1 MTTPNFKLICLEGP
15 DKAGKTTLA
24 NEIRRRLPNINYWH
38 FTSCDHKLGFAETDI
53 PLQRNVNAFHQFYRF
68 FDQHFYDNPN
78 GLFHTTYL
86 LDRTLYSD
94 IVYGP
99 IYRGHDDKLVVR
111 DIEKNYFTLL
121 LNGLGCV
128 FIFAENGDATSS
140 FNEIVTENEGVI
152 NSLPEFASL
161 RASYRLMIQNIRQ
174 STDMPFLFYNFNL
187 VDRVNF
193 VENIL
198 KPVVDKP
205 NPVVDDLVK
214 YNALGQLIGTT
225 TINKNTK
232 IIRVPGDPNSI
243 ITFQDYAN
251 LVVDMGMEDL
261 SVDSPLMATN
271 KVCIVRKNSIADEI
285 VMVHL

>member
-1 MTTPNFKLICLEGP
+1 MTTPNFKLICIEGA
-15 DKAGKTTLA
+15 DKSGKTTLS
-24 NEIRRRLPNINYWH
+24 NEIRQRLPNINYWH
-38 FTSCDHKLGFAETDI
+38 FTSCDHKSGFAETDI
-53 PLQRNVNAFHQFYRF
+53 PLQRNVNVFHQFYRF
-68 FDQHFYDNPN
+68 FDQHFYHNSRSLCN
-78 GLFHTTYL
+78 KTYL

-128 FIFAENGDATSS
+128 FIFAENGDATAA

-161 RASYRLMIQNIRQ
+161 RASYRLLIQNIHQ

-193 VENIL
+193 VENML
-198 KPVVDKP
+198 KSALNKP

-214 YNALGQLIGTT
+214 RNALGQLIGTT

-232 IIRVPGDPNSI
+232 IIRVPGDPNYI
-243 ITFQDYAN
+243 ITLQDYAN

-285 VMVHL
+285 VTVRL